1 MSILEQLLAPMT
13 LSDFSTT
20 HLSRE
25 PYAAP
30 EKASFLRNCLSWNT
44 LNEILYT
51 GHKNCWLPLQGKL
64 PIEEELCT
72 GQLTFSQARKG
83 FESGRTVLVR
93 HAEQAHPLFAAVA
106 RDFYRL
112 FNEPVD
118 VQLYCTP
125 SGQEGFDW
133 HYDYEDVFVI
143 QSDGEKEF
151 RLRKNTVN
159 PGALIQKP
167 SQLEDLQKET
177 NRAELRCYLKPGD
190 WLYIPAGYWHKALA
204 LTDSYHISV
213 GVLRGKE
220 KRPSVGSL
228 HL

>member
-13 LSDFSTT
+13 LSDFSTN
-20 HLSRE
+20 HLYRE

-30 EKASFLRNCLSWNT
+30 EKAAFLRKSLSWNT
-44 LNEILYT
+44 LDEILFT
-51 GHKNCWLPLQGKL
+51 GHKNCWLPRQGQL
-64 PIEEELCT
+64 PTDENLNT

-83 FESGRTVLVR
+83 FIEGRTVLVR
-93 HAEQAHPLFAAVA
+93 HAEQAHPVFAAIA

-112 FNEPVD
+112 FKAPID

-125 SGQEGFDW
+125 EGQEGFDW

-143 QSDGEKEF
+143 QSHGEKEF
-151 RLRKNTVN
+151 RLRKNSVN
-159 PGALIQKP
+159 PGASLRKE
-167 SQLEDLQKET
+167 SQAEDLRKET
-177 NRAELRCYLKPGD
+177 NRAEIRCYLKPGD

-213 GVLRGKE
+213 GVLRGKSSSS
-220 KRPSVGSL
+220 PY
-228 HL
+228 